1 MSITSD
7 EITTQPALWRRAVS
21 LAGGAAELLP
31 AAGERVAVVGC
42 GTSLF
47 IAQAYAALREGAGLG
62 ETDAFAASELP
73 EGRPYDVLVAIT
85 RSGTTS
91 EVTRVLERSAAKRT
105 VALTA
110 VVDTPVG
117 AAAGAV
123 IDLDFADEA
132 SVVQTRFATTA
143 LALLRAQVDRDGVL
157 AAADDAQRALALPL
171 PLDPG
176 GVEQWSFLGL
186 GWTVG
191 LAHEAALKL
200 REAAQAWAE
209 SYNAFEYRHGPISI
223 AAPGRVVW
231 SMSPLDA
238 AIGEQIRSTGAT
250 LVVPELDPMASL
262 VLAQRAMLGIAEARG
277 LNPDTPRNLTRSV
290 VLSEEELEVLT

>member
-7 EITTQPALWRRAVS
+7 EISTQPELWRRAVS
-21 LAGGAAELLP
+21 LAEGAAELLP

-47 IAQAYAALREGAGLG
+47 MAQAYAALRESAGDG

-73 EGRPYDVLVAIT
+73 EARRYDVLVAIT

-117 AAAGAV
+117 AAAGAA
-123 IDLDFADEA
+123 IDLGFADEA

-143 LALLRAQVDRDGVL
+143 LALLRAQVERDAVL
-157 AAADDAQRALALPL
+157 AAADDAAQALAQPL

-176 GVEQWSFLGL
+176 AVEQWSFLGL

-209 SYNAFEYRHGPISI
+209 SYNAFEYRHGPISV

-231 SMSPLDA
+231 SMSALDA
-238 AIGEQIRSTGAT
+238 AIAEQIGATGAT
-250 LVVPELDPMASL
+250 LVVPQLDPMASL